1 MKDAHRYP
9 KYIFLEVTITSSNV
23 KIRKSAFP
31 ETKINRTDND
41 QVYSGDRVYSDNDYY
56 SQNNFMS
63 DSY

>member
-1 MKDAHRYP
+1 M
-9 KYIFLEVTITSSNV
+9 